1 MHFVVVPNATRQ
13 GSDSFANNDLPA
25 IAALRERLARDLP
38 GALGVTVDVA
48 DYDLN
53 TAGSRRLFALCDA
66 VLTSRFHAMI
76 SALALGVP
84 PVVIGW
90 KHKYAEGAGR
100 VRHRA
105 LAVDFADPHADIP
118 ALVRALLDDRAA
130 LSAQITAALE
140 PVQASAAAQFAS
152 LDALLT

>member
-1 MHFVVVPNATRQ
+1 M
-13 GSDSFANNDLPA
+13 
-25 IAALRERLARDLP
+25 RERLARDLP
-38 GALGVTVDVA
+38 GALGASVDVV
-48 DYDLN
+48 DHDLN
-53 TAGSRRLFALCDA
+53 TAGSCRFTATVRRRADLALPRHDP
-66 VLTSRFHAMI
+66 
-76 SALALGVP
+76 ALALGVP

-90 KHKYAEGAGR
+90 SHKYAEVLAEFGIER
-100 VRHRA
+100 F
-105 LAVDFADPHADIP
+105 AVDFADPHADIP

>member
-1 MHFVVVPNATRQ
+1 M
-13 GSDSFANNDLPA
+13 
-25 IAALRERLARDLP
+25 
-38 GALGVTVDVA
+38 
-48 DYDLN
+48 
-53 TAGSRRLFALCDA
+53 
-66 VLTSRFHAMI
+66 LTSRFHAMI

-90 KHKYAEGAGR
+90 SHKYAEVLAEFGIER
-100 VRHRA
+100 F
-105 LAVDFADPHADIP
+105 AVDFADPHADIP